1 MIIAIYAVLMI
12 ASFVIV
18 TGVLALILSSL
29 GADGDDA
36 AKAAF
41 ILMTVINVLY
51 YFYLV
56 VQENPLGLAFQSS

>member
-1 MIIAIYAVLMI
+1 MLIAIYAVLMI

-18 TGVLALILSSL
+18 TGILALILSTL
-29 GADGDDA
+29 GADSDDA
-36 AKAAF
+36 AKVAF
-41 ILMTVINVLY
+41 IVTTVINLLY

>member
-1 MIIAIYAVLMI
+1 MIIAIYAVLMV

-18 TGVLALILSSL
+18 TGILALILSVL
-29 GADGDDA
+29 GADSDDA

-41 ILMTVINVLY
+41 ILMIVINTLY
-51 YFYLV
+51 YFSLV